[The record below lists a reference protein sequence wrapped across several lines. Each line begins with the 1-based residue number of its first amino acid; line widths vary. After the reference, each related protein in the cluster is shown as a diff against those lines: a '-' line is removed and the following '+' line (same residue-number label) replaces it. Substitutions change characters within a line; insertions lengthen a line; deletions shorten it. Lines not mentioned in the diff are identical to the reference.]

1 MSKAFSSLK
10 AFIAPF
16 AAFLL
21 LLPLADIIGPTA
33 KYWVFPLQTVLCGAL
48 IIWFWPRYSLKVPKK
63 VGFTLSIAVIM
74 LCIWIL
80 PQEAFPS
87 YYPPRLVGF
96 DPTVFRDRPAI
107 YYATIVMRFVR
118 LAVVVPFLEEIFWRG
133 FLLRYLI
140 REDFESVPVGAFT
153 WLSFLVVTAGFC
165 LEHAA
170 ADRPAALVAGAL
182 FNGVAWRTRSLSSCI
197 LAHAVTNLLLGLY
210 IMQGGQWGFW

>member
-118 LAVVVPFLEEIFWRG
+118 SRWSSRFWRKYSG
-133 FLLRYLI
+133 A
-140 REDFESVPVGAFT
+140 DFCCVISSV
-153 WLSFLVVTAGFC
+153 
-165 LEHAA
+165 
-170 ADRPAALVAGAL
+170 RI
-182 FNGVAWRTRSLSSCI
+182 SSPCP
-197 LAHAVTNLLLGLY
+197 LAHSRGSPFS
-210 IMQGGQWGFW
+210 W

>member
-21 LLPLADIIGPTA
+21 LLPLVDIIGPTA

-48 IIWFWPRYSLKVPKK
+48 IIWFWPRYSLKMPKR
-63 VGFTLSIAVIM
+63 VGFTLFIAVTV

-80 PQEAFPS
+80 PREAFH
-87 YYPPRLVGF
+87 YPARMVGF
-96 DPTVFRDRPAI
+96 DPTVFRDRPSI
-107 YYATIVMRFVR
+107 YYATIAMRFIR

-140 REDFESVPVGAFT
+140 REDFESVPIGAFT

-165 LEHAA
+165 LEHSPV
-170 ADRPAALVAGAL
+170 DYPAALIAGAL
-182 FNGVAWRTRSLSSCI
+182 FNGVAYRTRSLSSCV

-210 IMQGGQWGFW
+210 IMQSGQWGFW

>member
-1 MSKAFSSLK
+1 MPKAVSSQK

-21 LLPLADIIGPTA
+21 LMPLADIFGAAA

-48 IIWFWPRYSLKVPKK
+48 IIWFWPRYSLKVPEKA
-63 VGFTLSIAVIM
+63 GFTVLIAVIV

-80 PQEAFPS
+80 PQVMPHAH
-87 YYPPRLVGF
+87 PRLDGF

-107 YYATIVMRFVR
+107 YYTTVAMRFIR
-118 LAVVVPFLEEIFWRG
+118 LAVVVPVLEEIFWRG

-140 REDFESVPVGAFT
+140 REDFESVPIGAFT

-165 LEHAA
+165 LEHSPV
-170 ADRPAALVAGAL
+170 DYPAALIAGIL
-182 FNGVAWRTRSLSSCI
+182 FNGVAYRTRSLSSCI
-197 LAHAVTNLLLGLY
+197 LAHAVTNLLLGLC
-210 IMQGGQWGFW
+210 IIQTGQWGFW

>member
-1 MSKAFSSLK
+1 MSKAISSQK

-48 IIWFWPRYSLKVPKK
+48 IIWFWPRYSLKVPKS
-63 VGFTLSIAVIM
+63 VGFTLCIAVIM

-80 PQEAFPS
+80 PQETHH
-87 YYPPRLVGF
+87 YPPRLVGF

-107 YYATIVMRFVR
+107 YYATIVMRFIR

-165 LEHAA
+165 LEHSA

-182 FNGVAWRTRSLSSCI
+182 FNGVAYRTRSLSSCI
-197 LAHAVTNLLLGLY
+197 LAHAATNLLLGLY
-210 IMQGGQWGFW
+210 IMQSGQWGFW